1 MGGPPKSFHWTQAMA
16 SMLTA
21 SPLPS
26 STRWMGPWHLGEKTW
41 QQRKG
46 SDSQRWALCGYEGYE
61 DYRGNYGVLICC
73 HTVVFLRGIHEIARR
88 TMAKLPWLR
97 LTALPD
103 GAEIALLGIRNMW
116 IWTYRIPGHL
126 TMRCLPR
133 VTRGWCD
140 M

>member
-1 MGGPPKSFHWTQAMA
+1 MAIRGKEVTHKSGPFVDMRD
-16 SMLTA
+16 M
-21 SPLPS
+21 
-26 STRWMGPWHLGEKTW
+26 RII
-41 QQRKG
+41 
-46 SDSQRWALCGYEGYE
+46 EGIM
-61 DYRGNYGVLICC
+61 GVLICC

-133 VTRGWCD
+133 VTLGWCD